1 MEITNIDF
9 SALLNMID
17 TFYSNAWNRL
27 IIVLAIVGVLWP
39 LIIKAYS
46 DYTVKIKEEKLE
58 KRLSEKIQNLNKEN
72 LELIIKKNDANIE
85 GIDKLVSEKLE
96 NIDIKLNASKG
107 VVWHIQGNLCYEK
120 KEYNNALKYFFF
132 AFEYYFNGKD
142 EMNLQL
148 ILTCIKNCYKM
159 VEDLSVLEKVKNEHL
174 NLIKQLYKINEN
186 GRYTNAIDDIKKEFN
201 SAEERL
207 KKGKE

>member
-201 SAEERL
+201 SEEERL